1 MKNKLAGW
9 ESQARSVMRFF
20 AGFLIT
26 LHGFRNVFGWLEAR
40 AGRRGAPPM
49 ALDSLGA
56 AGGYVEIA
64 GGILLM
70 LGLLVVPVAIV
81 LCVEAAA
88 GYFAGPISRP
98 SPWPIRNGGEESVIY
113 FILMIYFALAGAGA
127 WSVDALMKK
136 KSGGGSSEAGAAA

>member
-1 MKNKLAGW
+1 MKSKLSGW

-20 AGFLIT
+20 AGFLIA
-26 LHGFRNVFGWLEAR
+26 LHGFRNVFGWLGAR

-49 ALDSLGA
+49 ALDTLGA

-70 LGLLVVPVAIV
+70 LGLLVAPVAVV

-88 GYFAGPISRP
+88 GYFAGPISHW
-98 SPWPIRNGGEESVIY
+98 SPWPIRNGGEEVVIY

-127 WSVDALMKK
+127 WSLDALMKK
-136 KSGGGSSEAGAAA
+136 SGSGRAGAAA